1 MCKAKARVA
10 ECGHTVA
17 YEIMIP
23 CKNYT
28 GGPPCAAWDEKLM
41 NKALLKDFP
50 IICVECHIQKEKNI
64 CKGYVNGE
72 RDLVRFAEH
81 RGETPKEIW
90 EARLAKGA
98 KMQADVRELDRKI
111 GREGILMA
119 GEIETG

>member
-1 MCKAKARVA
+1 
-10 ECGHTVA
+10 
-17 YEIMIP
+17 
-23 CKNYT
+23 
-28 GGPPCAAWDEKLM
+28 M